1 MSTHSEGDENGFTSE
16 SGVAARIPSNKS
28 EPSEFDEQVPVIP
41 LRIRLEREAKD
52 IEEWHRIRQ
61 EKNWEA
67 MLNSMSKMRFVVTY
81 SFNNY
86 LFFGFYNHV
95 DDYLVRSAIKAA
107 TIQTLK
113 NRFSDFDKFFVT
125 YKREPMWEEVSKK
138 EVKNEDKIVID
149 EVLETCLGHAFGLH
163 VHIVLTEHTEIYDFS
178 NCNVTT
184 TALIKPVRASA
195 KECEERFTT
204 LRCRL
209 CNKVIE
215 DPQNEYLCEIC
226 FRIVCENC
234 IVEETGSWVCSECSS
249 KPDPFE
255 EEEQDNL

>member
-1 MSTHSEGDENGFTSE
+1 MSAYSKGDENGSTSE
-16 SGVAARIPSNKS
+16 SGTAAHNSSNKS
-28 EPSEFDEQVPVIP
+28 EPSEFDELVAMETLPI
-41 LRIRLEREAKD
+41 RIEREAF
-52 IEEWHRIRQ
+52 EEWRRTWQ

-81 SFNNY
+81 SFRE
-86 LFFGFYNHV
+86 LFGFSNQV

-107 TIQTLK
+107 TIRILK
-113 NRFSDFDKFFVT
+113 DRFSDFEKFFVT
-125 YKREPMWEEVSKK
+125 YKREPMWEEVSRK

-149 EVLETCLGHAFGLH
+149 EVLETCLGHAFDLH
-163 VHIVLTEHTEIYDFS
+163 VHIVLTEHTEIYGFI
-178 NCNVTT
+178 NRNITT

-195 KECEERFTT
+195 KECEERFAT

-215 DPQNEYLCEIC
+215 DPENEYSCEIC

-234 IVEETGSWVCSECSS
+234 IVEEVGSWVCSECSS